1 MAAAERALLPEI
13 RKASPT
19 TLILANG
26 FSCREQIA
34 QNDRTSDIASPRG
47 RTLGPATSAEIWC
60 GEMFAA
66 LLGGIAALQNK
77 EPDTQQSRVCRTGLP
92 CNPHGGPRTSKQ
104 WAQEK
109 WRKEKGR

>member
-1 MAAAERALLPEI
+1 MLPIGKLLSSPSMVRVERRQVRRML
-13 RKASPT
+13 
-19 TLILANG
+19 
-26 FSCREQIA
+26 IA